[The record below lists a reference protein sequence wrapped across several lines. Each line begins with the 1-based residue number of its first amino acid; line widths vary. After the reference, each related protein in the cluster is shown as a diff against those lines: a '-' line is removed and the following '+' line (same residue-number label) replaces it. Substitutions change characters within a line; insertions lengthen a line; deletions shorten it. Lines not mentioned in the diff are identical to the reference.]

1 MNNNH
6 IISKLIGNLLDIET
20 EGEHIIVAEL
30 KTIDRKGLNETI
42 DINTA
47 LISSNLLNR
56 IKSSHVNPYVN
67 LSGAYYR
74 DDYEYKP
81 SFSLYL
87 SKSSGLSKVEPLVVS
102 WCSGNHTTFMIDQG
116 FLSAF
121 KLSPRLLED
130 EILWDDLKEPQ
141 YNVVKIKPL
150 SEYDFPTHSEANVK
164 VKKDYL
170 EIYLAFR
177 KKVAVQVFT
186 IKRDIVIDEEISTLL
201 KNKKYFI
208 EKFKQFEIRLS
219 RFDHKEDI
227 ARLEING
234 FKVLL
239 ENSENNQ
246 EEETVTGHYW
256 KGIDGLVTEWRA
268 RHEMP
273 FEYVYVSDKVLAIYE
288 ADEDYEVHP
297 LSGSVSYRNQWAVT
311 HCDRVGKN
319 AIKIEIKKL
328 YEGNRYSVIDYWNK
342 FSIHPS
348 EIVEVD
354 NIARKAEGLI
364 RKFFLFGRIFT
375 GLFNNLFGFN
385 YLSKDLIGLDE
396 GHIEYTGWS
405 EFPEFNTI
413 AQHVDLNS
421 FSKEQFISRC
431 KKLYILLGENLK
443 EKPLRRIVD
452 ILGFPI
458 SETEKFRSI
467 KLLELII
474 SYLKI
479 AEESGLNPLHNKEV
493 LVERVL
499 ESKNFNAL
507 LKLSAVNSIRQLDA
521 HKTSDSK
528 VRLHKALVDL
538 GIQPNSIS
546 NNYSDACWKV
556 YDSIDKMFVD
566 LNMFLSSM
574 NIKYNDTLSKVYPL
588 KS

>member
-1 MNNNH
+1 MDKNQ
-6 IISKLIGNLLDIET
+6 IIAKLIGNLLDIQT
-20 EGEHIIVAEL
+20 ESEHITVAEL
-30 KTIDRKGLNETI
+30 KTIDKNGFKETI

-47 LISSNLLNR
+47 LVSPNLISK

-74 DDYEYKP
+74 EDYEYKP

-87 SKSSGLSKVEPLVVS
+87 SKSSGLNKAEPLVVS

-121 KLSPRLLED
+121 KLSPRMLD
-130 EILWDDLKEPQ
+130 NEILWDDLKEPE
-141 YNVVKIKPL
+141 YDVVKIKPL
-150 SEYDFPTHSEANVK
+150 SEYVFSTHSEAYVK

-208 EKFKQFEIRLS
+208 EEFKQFEIRLS
-219 RFDHKEDI
+219 RFDHKEDT

-246 EEETVTGHYW
+246 EEETVRGHHW
-256 KGIDGLVTEWRA
+256 KGIDGFVTEWRA

-273 FEYVYVSDKVLAIYE
+273 FEYVYVSDKVLAVYE
-288 ADEDYEVHP
+288 ADEDYEVYP

-319 AIKIEIKKL
+319 AIKIDIKKL
-328 YEGNRYSVIDYWNK
+328 YEGNRYTVIDYWNK
-342 FSIHPS
+342 FSIHSS
-348 EIVEVD
+348 EIIEGE
-354 NIARKAEGLI
+354 NIAEKAERLT

-375 GLFNNLFGFN
+375 GLFNHLFKLN
-385 YLSKDLIGLDE
+385 YSAKDLIGLDE
-396 GHIEYTGWS
+396 EHIEYTGWS
-405 EFPEFNTI
+405 EFPEFNAI
-413 AQHVDLNS
+413 AQHVDLTS

-431 KKLYILLGENLK
+431 KKLYILIGENLQ
-443 EKPLRRIVD
+443 EKPLRKIVNM
-452 ILGFPI
+452 LEFPVSI
-458 SETEKFRSI
+458 TKEFRSI

-474 SYLKI
+474 VYLKI
-479 AEESGLNPLHNKEV
+479 SDESGLHPVDNKET
-493 LVERVL
+493 LVARVL
-499 ESKNFNAL
+499 EIKKFNAL
-507 LKLSAVNSIRQLDA
+507 VDLSSVNSIRQLDA
-521 HKTSDSK
+521 HKTNDSK
-528 VRLHKALVDL
+528 ARLNKALADL
-538 GIQPNSIS
+538 GVQPNSIS
-546 NNYSDACWKV
+546 HNYANACWQI
-556 YDSIDKMFVD
+556 YDSLDEMFVR
-566 LNMFLSSM
+566 LNVLFS
-574 NIKYNDTLSKVYPL
+574 NYAATFY
-588 KS
+588 

>member
-1 MNNNH
+1 MKTDE
-6 IISKLIGNLLDIET
+6 IISKLIGNLLDIQT
-20 EGEHIIVAEL
+20 GGEHITVAEL
-30 KTIDRKGLNETI
+30 KTIDKHGLNETI

-47 LISSNLLNR
+47 LVSPSLISK

-74 DDYEYKP
+74 EDYEYKP
-81 SFSLYL
+81 LFALYL
-87 SKSSGLSKVEPLVVS
+87 SKSSGLSKAEPLVVS
-102 WCSGNHTTFMIDQG
+102 WCSGNHTTFMVDQG

-121 KLSPRLLED
+121 KLSPRLLD
-130 EILWDDLKEPQ
+130 SEILWDDLKEPE
-141 YNVVKIKPL
+141 YDVVKVKPL
-150 SEYDFPTHSEANVK
+150 SEYDFPTHSEAYVK
-164 VKKDYL
+164 VNKDYL
-170 EIYLAFR
+170 ETYLAFR

-208 EKFKQFEIRLS
+208 EEFKQFEIRLT

-246 EEETVTGHYW
+246 EEETVIGHYW

-268 RHEMP
+268 RYEIP
-273 FEYVYVSDKVLAIYE
+273 FEYVYVSDKVLAVYE

-297 LSGSVSYRNQWAVT
+297 LSGSVNYRNQWSVT

-328 YEGNRYSVIDYWNK
+328 YEGNRYTIIDYWNK

-348 EIVEVD
+348 EIIEGE
-354 NIARKAEGLI
+354 NIAEKAERLT

-375 GLFNNLFGFN
+375 GLFNHLFELN
-385 YLSKDLIGLDE
+385 YSAKDLIGLDE
-396 GHIEYTGWS
+396 EYIEYTGWS
-405 EFPEFNTI
+405 EFPEFNAI
-413 AQHVDLNS
+413 AQHVDLKS

-452 ILGFPI
+452 MLGFPV
-458 SETEKFRSI
+458 SETEKLRSI

-474 SYLKI
+474 AYLKMTD
-479 AEESGLNPLHNKEV
+479 ESGLHPLDNKETI
-493 LVERVL
+493 VERVL
-499 ESKNFNAL
+499 EIKKFNVL
-507 LKLSAVNSIRQLDA
+507 VELSSVNSIRQLDA
-521 HKTSDSK
+521 HKTNDSK
-528 VRLHKALVDL
+528 TRLHKALADL
-538 GIQPNSIS
+538 GIQPNAIS
-546 NNYSDACWKV
+546 NNYADAIWQV
-556 YDSIDKMFVD
+556 YDCVDEMFVD
-566 LNMFLSSM
+566 LNMFLSSA
-574 NIKYNDTLSKVYPL
+574 YNL
-588 KS
+588 K

>member
-1 MNNNH
+1 MKTKDE
-6 IISKLIGNLLDIET
+6 ILSKLIGDLLDIQT
-20 EGEHIIVAEL
+20 EGEHITIAEL
-30 KTIDRKGLNETI
+30 KTIDKNGFNETI

-74 DDYEYKP
+74 EDYEYKP

-87 SKSSGLSKVEPLVVS
+87 SKSSGLSKAEPLVVS

-170 EIYLAFR
+170 ETYLAFR
-177 KKVAVQVFT
+177 KKVAVQIFT
-186 IKRDIVIDEEISTLL
+186 IKRDIAIDEEISTLL

-208 EKFKQFEIRLS
+208 EEFKQFEIRLS
-219 RFDHKEDI
+219 RFDHKDDI

-239 ENSENNQ
+239 ENSDNNQ
-246 EEETVTGHYW
+246 EEETVTGHHW
-256 KGIDGLVTEWRA
+256 KGVDGLVTEWRA
-268 RHEMP
+268 RHEIP
-273 FEYVYVSDKVLAIYE
+273 FEYVYVSDKVLAVYE
-288 ADEDYEVHP
+288 ADEDYDVHP

-319 AIKIEIKKL
+319 AIKIDIKKL
-328 YEGNRYSVIDYWNK
+328 YEGNRYTVIDYWNK

-348 EIVEVD
+348 EIIEGE
-354 NIARKAEGLI
+354 NIAEKAERLT
-364 RKFFLFGRIFT
+364 RKFFLFGRIFK
-375 GLFNNLFGFN
+375 GLCNHLFELN
-385 YLSKDLIGLDE
+385 YSAKDLIGLDE
-396 GHIEYTGWS
+396 EHIEYTGWS
-405 EFPEFNTI
+405 EFPEFNAI
-413 AQHVDLNS
+413 AQHVDLKS

-431 KKLYILLGENLK
+431 KKLYILVGENLQEKTLRKIVNMLEFPVSITK
-443 EKPLRRIVD
+443 E
-452 ILGFPI
+452 
-458 SETEKFRSI
+458 FRSI

-474 SYLKI
+474 AYLKI
-479 AEESGLNPLHNKEV
+479 SAESGLHPVDNKET

-499 ESKNFNAL
+499 EIKKFNEL
-507 LKLSAVNSIRQLDA
+507 IELSAVNSIRQLDA
-521 HKTSDSK
+521 HKTNDSK
-528 VRLHKALVDL
+528 TRLHKALTDL
-538 GIQPNSIS
+538 GIQPNAIS
-546 NNYSDACWKV
+546 NNYEDAIWQV
-556 YDSIDKMFVD
+556 YDSIDEMFVD
-566 LNMFLSSM
+566 LNMFLS
-574 NIKYNDTLSKVYPL
+574 NAYNL
-588 KS
+588 K

>member
-1 MNNNH
+1 MKTKDE
-6 IISKLIGNLLDIET
+6 ILSKLIGDLLDIQT
-20 EGEHIIVAEL
+20 EGEHITIAEL
-30 KTIDRKGLNETI
+30 KTIDKNGFNETI

-67 LSGAYYR
+67 LSAAYYR
-74 DDYEYKP
+74 EDYEYKP

-87 SKSSGLSKVEPLVVS
+87 SKSSGLSKAEPLVVS

-170 EIYLAFR
+170 ETYLAFR
-177 KKVAVQVFT
+177 KKVAVQIFT
-186 IKRDIVIDEEISTLL
+186 IKRDIAIDEEISTLL

-208 EKFKQFEIRLS
+208 EEFKQFEIRLS
-219 RFDHKEDI
+219 RFDHKDDI

-239 ENSENNQ
+239 ENSDNNQ
-246 EEETVTGHYW
+246 EEETVTGHHW
-256 KGIDGLVTEWRA
+256 KGVDGLVTEWRA
-268 RHEMP
+268 RHEIP
-273 FEYVYVSDKVLAIYE
+273 FEYVYVSDKVLAVYE
-288 ADEDYEVHP
+288 ADEDYDVHP

-319 AIKIEIKKL
+319 AIKIDIKKL
-328 YEGNRYSVIDYWNK
+328 YEGNRYTVIDYWNK

-348 EIVEVD
+348 EIIEGE
-354 NIARKAEGLI
+354 NIAEKAERLT
-364 RKFFLFGRIFT
+364 RKFFLFGRIFK
-375 GLFNNLFGFN
+375 GLCNHLFELN
-385 YLSKDLIGLDE
+385 YSAKDLIGLDE
-396 GHIEYTGWS
+396 EHIEYTGWS
-405 EFPEFNTI
+405 EFPEFNAI
-413 AQHVDLNS
+413 AQHVDLKS

-431 KKLYILLGENLK
+431 KKLYILVGENLQEKTLRKIVNMLEFPVSITK
-443 EKPLRRIVD
+443 E
-452 ILGFPI
+452 
-458 SETEKFRSI
+458 FRSI

-474 SYLKI
+474 AYLKI
-479 AEESGLNPLHNKEV
+479 SAESGLHPVDNKET

-499 ESKNFNAL
+499 EIKKFNEL
-507 LKLSAVNSIRQLDA
+507 IELSAVNSIRQLDA
-521 HKTSDSK
+521 HKTNDSK
-528 VRLHKALVDL
+528 TRLHKALTDL
-538 GIQPNSIS
+538 GIQPNAIS
-546 NNYSDACWKV
+546 NNYEDAIWQV
-556 YDSIDKMFVD
+556 YDSIDEMFVD
-566 LNMFLSSM
+566 LNMFLS
-574 NIKYNDTLSKVYPL
+574 NAYNL
-588 KS
+588 K

>member
-1 MNNNH
+1 MNKSQ
-6 IISKLIGNLLDIET
+6 IISKLVGNLLDIQT
-20 EGEHIIVAEL
+20 DGDHIIVAEL
-30 KTIDRKGLNETI
+30 KTIDKNGLRETI

-47 LISSNLLNR
+47 LVSPSLISK
-56 IKSSHVNPYVN
+56 IKSSHVNPCVN
-67 LSGAYYR
+67 LSGAYYSE
-74 DDYEYKP
+74 DYEYKP

-87 SKSSGLSKVEPLVVS
+87 SKSSGLSKAEPLVVS

-170 EIYLAFR
+170 KIYLAFR

-186 IKRDIVIDEEISTLL
+186 IKRDIEIDEEISTLL

-208 EKFKQFEIRLS
+208 EEFKHFEIRLS

-227 ARLEING
+227 ALLEING

-246 EEETVTGHYW
+246 KEETVTGHYW

-273 FEYVYVSDKVLAIYE
+273 FEYVYVADKVLAVYE
-288 ADEDYEVHP
+288 VDEDYEVYP
-297 LSGSVSYRNQWAVT
+297 LSGSVSYRNQWAVN
-311 HCDRVGKN
+311 HCNRVGKN

-328 YEGNRYSVIDYWNK
+328 YEGNRYTVIDYWNK

-348 EIVEVD
+348 EIIEGE
-354 NIARKAEGLI
+354 NIAEKAERLT

-375 GLFNNLFGFN
+375 GLFNHLFELN
-385 YLSKDLIGLDE
+385 YSAKDVINLDE
-396 GHIEYTGWS
+396 EHIEYTGWS
-405 EFPEFNTI
+405 EFPEFNAI
-413 AQHVDLNS
+413 AQHVDLKS

-431 KKLYILLGENLK
+431 KKLYILLGENLQ
-443 EKPLRRIVD
+443 EKPLRKIVNM
-452 ILGFPI
+452 LEFPVSI
-458 SETEKFRSI
+458 TKEFRSI

-474 SYLKI
+474 AYLKI
-479 AEESGLNPLHNKEV
+479 SDESGLHPVNNKET

-499 ESKNFNAL
+499 EIKKFNAL
-507 LKLSAVNSIRQLDA
+507 VELSSVNSIRQLDA
-521 HKTSDSK
+521 HKTNDSK
-528 VRLHKALVDL
+528 TRLYKALTDL
-538 GIQPNSIS
+538 GIQPNAIS
-546 NNYSDACWKV
+546 NNYADATWQV
-556 YDSIDKMFVD
+556 YDSIDEMFVD
-566 LNMFLSSM
+566 LNMFLS
-574 NIKYNDTLSKVYPL
+574 NAYNL
-588 KS
+588 K

>member
-1 MNNNH
+1 MNKNQ
-6 IISKLIGNLLDIET
+6 IISKLIGNLLDIQT
-20 EGEHIIVAEL
+20 DGDHITVAEL
-30 KTIDRKGLNETI
+30 KTIDKKGFKETV

-47 LISSNLLNR
+47 LVSPSLISK

-74 DDYEYKP
+74 EDYEYKP

-87 SKSSGLSKVEPLVVS
+87 SKSSGLSKAEPLVVS

-121 KLSPRLLED
+121 KLSPRMLEG

-150 SEYDFPTHSEANVK
+150 SEYEFTTHSEANVK

-170 EIYLAFR
+170 ETYLAFR

-186 IKRDIVIDEEISTLL
+186 IKRDIAIDEEISTLL

-208 EKFKQFEIRLS
+208 EEFKQFEIRLS

-234 FKVLL
+234 FKVLQ

-246 EEETVTGHYW
+246 EEEIVIGHYW

-273 FEYVYVSDKVLAIYE
+273 FEYVYVSDKVLEVYE

-297 LSGSVSYRNQWAVT
+297 LSGSVSYRNEWAVT

-319 AIKIEIKKL
+319 AIKIDIKKL
-328 YEGNRYSVIDYWNK
+328 YEVNRYTVIDYWNK

-348 EIVEVD
+348 EIIEGE
-354 NIARKAEGLI
+354 NIALKSERLAK
-364 RKFFLFGRIFT
+364 KFFLFGRILA
-375 GLFNNLFGFN
+375 GLSNYLFKFN
-385 YLSKDLIGLDE
+385 YSSKDLIGLDE
-396 GHIEYTGWS
+396 ERIEYTGWA
-405 EFPEFNTI
+405 EFNEFNAI
-413 AQHVDLNS
+413 AQHIDLKS

-443 EKPLRRIVD
+443 EKSLRRIVD
-452 ILGFPI
+452 MLGFPV
-458 SETEKFRSI
+458 SETEKLRSI

-474 SYLKI
+474 TFLKI
-479 AEESGLNPLHNKEV
+479 AEESGLHPVRSKERV
-493 LVERVL
+493 VKRVL
-499 ESKNFNAL
+499 ENKNFNAL
-507 LKLSAVNSIRQLDA
+507 LELSAVNSIRQLDA
-521 HKTSDSK
+521 HKINDSK
-528 VRLHKALVDL
+528 TRLHKALVDL
-538 GIQPNSIS
+538 RIQPITIS
-546 NNYSDACWKV
+546 NNYADAIGQV
-556 YDSIDKMFVD
+556 YDSIDEMFVD
-566 LNMFLSSM
+566 LNIFLSNS
-574 NIKYNDTLSKVYPL
+574 YNL
-588 KS
+588 K

>member
-1 MNNNH
+1 MNKNP
-6 IISKLIGNLLDIET
+6 IISKLVGNLLDIQT
-20 EGEHIIVAEL
+20 DGDHITIAEL
-30 KTIDRKGLNETI
+30 KTIYKNGLKETI
-42 DINTA
+42 DVNTA
-47 LISSNLLNR
+47 LVSPGLISK

-74 DDYEYKP
+74 EDYEYKP

-87 SKSSGLSKVEPLVVS
+87 SKSSGLSKAEPLVIS

-130 EILWDDLKEPQ
+130 EILWNDLKEPQ

-177 KKVAVQVFT
+177 KKVAVQVFS
-186 IKRDIVIDEEISTLL
+186 IKKDIAIDEEISTLL
-201 KNKKYFI
+201 KNKKHFI
-208 EKFKQFEIRLS
+208 EEFKQFEIRLS

-246 EEETVTGHYW
+246 KEETVTGHHW

-268 RHEMP
+268 RHEIP
-273 FEYVYVSDKVLAIYE
+273 FEYVYVSDKVLAVYE

-319 AIKIEIKKL
+319 AIKIDIKKL
-328 YEGNRYSVIDYWNK
+328 YEGNRYTVIDYWNK

-348 EIVEVD
+348 EIVEGE
-354 NIARKAEGLI
+354 NIAEKAERLT
-364 RKFFLFGRIFT
+364 RKYFLFGRIFT
-375 GLFNNLFGFN
+375 GLFNHLFELN
-385 YLSKDLIGLDE
+385 YSAIDVIGLDE
-396 GHIEYTGWS
+396 ERIEYTGWS

-413 AQHVDLNS
+413 AQHVDLKS

-431 KKLYILLGENLK
+431 KKLYILLGENLQEKSLRKIVNMLEFPVSITK
-443 EKPLRRIVD
+443 E
-452 ILGFPI
+452 
-458 SETEKFRSI
+458 FRSI

-474 SYLKI
+474 AYLKI
-479 AEESGLNPLHNKEV
+479 SGESGLHPVDNKEAI
-493 LVERVL
+493 VERVL
-499 ESKNFNAL
+499 EIKKYNVL
-507 LKLSAVNSIRQLDA
+507 IELSAINSIRQLDA
-521 HKTSDSK
+521 HKANDSK
-528 VRLHKALVDL
+528 TRFHKALNDL
-538 GIQPNSIS
+538 EIQPNAIS
-546 NNYSDACWKV
+546 NNYSDAIWQV
-556 YDSIDKMFVD
+556 YDAIDEMFVD
-566 LNMFLSSM
+566 LNISLS
-574 NIKYNDTLSKVYPL
+574 NAYDLI
-588 KS
+588 

>member
-1 MNNNH
+1 MKTDE
-6 IISKLIGNLLDIET
+6 IISKLIGNLLDIQT
-20 EGEHIIVAEL
+20 GGEHITVAEL
-30 KTIDRKGLNETI
+30 KTIDKHGLNETI

-47 LISSNLLNR
+47 LVSPSLISK

-74 DDYEYKP
+74 EDYEYKP
-81 SFSLYL
+81 LFALYL
-87 SKSSGLSKVEPLVVS
+87 SKSSGLSKAEPLVVS
-102 WCSGNHTTFMIDQG
+102 WCSGNHTTFMVDQG

-121 KLSPRLLED
+121 KLSPRLLD
-130 EILWDDLKEPQ
+130 SEILWDDLKEPE
-141 YNVVKIKPL
+141 YDVVKVKPL
-150 SEYDFPTHSEANVK
+150 SEYDFPTHSEAYVK
-164 VKKDYL
+164 VNKDYL
-170 EIYLAFR
+170 ETYLAFR

-208 EKFKQFEIRLS
+208 EEFKQFEIRLT

-246 EEETVTGHYW
+246 EEETVIGHYW

-268 RHEMP
+268 RHEIP
-273 FEYVYVSDKVLAIYE
+273 FEYVYVSDKVLAVYE

-297 LSGSVSYRNQWAVT
+297 LSGSVNYRNQWSVT

-328 YEGNRYSVIDYWNK
+328 YEGNRYTIIDYWNK

-348 EIVEVD
+348 EIIEGE
-354 NIARKAEGLI
+354 NIAEKAERLT

-375 GLFNNLFGFN
+375 GLFNHLFELN
-385 YLSKDLIGLDE
+385 YSAKDLIGLDE
-396 GHIEYTGWS
+396 EYIEYTGWS
-405 EFPEFNTI
+405 EFPEFNAI
-413 AQHVDLNS
+413 AQHVDLKS

-452 ILGFPI
+452 MLGFPV
-458 SETEKFRSI
+458 SETEKLRSI

-474 SYLKI
+474 AYLKMTD
-479 AEESGLNPLHNKEV
+479 ESGLHPLDNKETI
-493 LVERVL
+493 VERVL
-499 ESKNFNAL
+499 EIKKFNVL
-507 LKLSAVNSIRQLDA
+507 VELSSVNSIRQLDA
-521 HKTSDSK
+521 HKTNDSK
-528 VRLHKALVDL
+528 TRLHKALADL
-538 GIQPNSIS
+538 GIQPNAIS
-546 NNYSDACWKV
+546 NNYADAIWQV
-556 YDSIDKMFVD
+556 YDSVDEMFVD
-566 LNMFLSSM
+566 LNMFLSSA
-574 NIKYNDTLSKVYPL
+574 YNL
-588 KS
+588 K

>member
-1 MNNNH
+1 MEKNQ
-6 IISKLIGNLLDIET
+6 IISKLIGNLLDIQT
-20 EGEHIIVAEL
+20 DGEHITVAEL
-30 KTIDRKGLNETI
+30 KTIDKNGLNETI

-47 LISSNLLNR
+47 LVSPSLISK

-74 DDYEYKP
+74 EDYEYKP

-87 SKSSGLSKVEPLVVS
+87 SKSSGLSKAEPLVVS

-121 KLSPRLLED
+121 KLSPRLLD
-130 EILWDDLKEPQ
+130 NEILWDNLKEPE
-141 YNVVKIKPL
+141 YDVVKIKPL
-150 SEYDFPTHSEANVK
+150 SEYDFSTHSEAYVK

-177 KKVAVQVFT
+177 KKVAIQVFT

-201 KNKKYFI
+201 KNKKYFM
-208 EKFKQFEIRLS
+208 EEFKQFEIRLS
-219 RFDHKEDI
+219 RFDHKEDT

-239 ENSENNQ
+239 ENSGNNQ

-273 FEYVYVSDKVLAIYE
+273 FEYVYVSDKVLAVYE
-288 ADEDYEVHP
+288 ADEDYEVHS

-311 HCDRVGKN
+311 HCDRIGKN
-319 AIKIEIKKL
+319 AIKIDIKKL
-328 YEGNRYSVIDYWNK
+328 YEGNRYTVIDYWNK

-348 EIVEVD
+348 EIIEGE
-354 NIARKAEGLI
+354 NIAEKAERLT

-375 GLFNNLFGFN
+375 GLFNHLFELN
-385 YLSKDLIGLDE
+385 YSAKDLIGLDE
-396 GHIEYTGWS
+396 EHIEYTGWS
-405 EFPEFNTI
+405 EFPEFSAI
-413 AQHVDLNS
+413 AQHVDLKS

-431 KKLYILLGENLK
+431 KKLYILLGEHIQ
-443 EKPLRRIVD
+443 EKPLRKIVNM
-452 ILGFPI
+452 LEFPI
-458 SETEKFRSI
+458 SITKEFRSI

-474 SYLKI
+474 AYLKI
-479 AEESGLNPLHNKEV
+479 SDESGLHPVDNKET

-499 ESKNFNAL
+499 EIKKFNAL
-507 LKLSAVNSIRQLDA
+507 VELSAVNSIRQLDA
-521 HKTSDSK
+521 HKTNDSK
-528 VRLHKALVDL
+528 TRLHKALADL
-538 GIQPNSIS
+538 GIQPNAIS
-546 NNYSDACWKV
+546 NNYSDAIWQV
-556 YDSIDKMFVD
+556 HDSIDEMFVD
-566 LNMFLSSM
+566 LNMFLSSA
-574 NIKYNDTLSKVYPL
+574 YNL
-588 KS
+588 K

>member
-1 MNNNH
+1 MKKSE
-6 IISKLIGNLLDIET
+6 IISKLVENLLDIQT
-20 EGEHIIVAEL
+20 DGGHITIAEL
-30 KTIDRKGLNETI
+30 KTIDMNGLNETI

-47 LISSNLLNR
+47 LVSPSLINK

-74 DDYEYKP
+74 EDYEYKP

-87 SKSSGLSKVEPLVVS
+87 SKSSGLSKAEPLVVS

-186 IKRDIVIDEEISTLL
+186 IKRDIPIDEEISTLL

-208 EKFKQFEIRLS
+208 EEFKQFEIRLS
-219 RFDHKEDI
+219 RFDHKENI

-239 ENSENNQ
+239 ENSENDQ
-246 EEETVTGHYW
+246 EEEIVTGHYW

-273 FEYVYVSDKVLAIYE
+273 LEYVYVSDKVLAVYE

-297 LSGSVSYRNQWAVT
+297 LSGSVRYRNQWAVT

-319 AIKIEIKKL
+319 AIKIDIKKL
-328 YEGNRYSVIDYWNK
+328 YEGNRYTVIDYWNK

-348 EIVEVD
+348 EIIEGD
-354 NIARKAEGLI
+354 NIAEKAERLT
-364 RKFFLFGRIFT
+364 RKFFLFGRISS
-375 GLFNNLFGFN
+375 GLFNYLFELN
-385 YLSKDLIGLDE
+385 YSAKDLIGLDE
-396 GHIEYTGWS
+396 ENIEYTGWS
-405 EFPEFNTI
+405 EFLEFNAI
-413 AQHVDLNS
+413 AQHVDLKS

-431 KKLYILLGENLK
+431 KKLYILLGENLQ
-443 EKPLRRIVD
+443 EKFLRRIVNM
-452 ILGFPI
+452 LEFPVSI
-458 SETEKFRSI
+458 TKEFRSI
-467 KLLELII
+467 KLLELIVA
-474 SYLKI
+474 YLKI
-479 AEESGLNPLHNKEV
+479 ADESGLHPVQNKET
-493 LVERVL
+493 LVQRVL
-499 ESKNFNAL
+499 ENKNFNAL
-507 LKLSAVNSIRQLDA
+507 IKLSAINNIRQLDA
-521 HKTSDSK
+521 HKTNDSK
-528 VRLHKALVDL
+528 AKLHKALIDL
-538 GIQPNSIS
+538 GIPPNSIS
-546 NNYSDACWKV
+546 NNYANSCEQV
-556 YDSIDKMFVD
+556 YDNLNEMFIE
-566 LNMFLSSM
+566 LNTFLSDF
-574 NIKYNDTLSKVYPL
+574 NDNAKKQYS
-588 KS
+588 